1 MTQHPS
7 SNSVFVRACRGESVP
22 YTPLWFMRQAGR
34 YMAEYREMRAKV
46 SFLEL
51 CNDADLMAETARFA
65 AERVHVD
72 AAILFSDLLLI
83 LMPMGLG
90 LEYTKGKGP
99 QLSGVVRTAEDVERI
114 RVADPATDLGYVFE
128 GVKATRAALPDD
140 LPLIGFSGCPFTL
153 ASYACEGGG
162 SKNYLHTKTLMYR
175 DPDAWH
181 ALMGK
186 LVDSLIPYL
195 AGQAEAGAQVL
206 QVFDSWIGA
215 VGPQDYVTYV
225 KPHSQRMIAG
235 IKALHPDVPLIHFG
249 TGSCSLL
256 EEMQD
261 AGGDVIGIDFQTSFA
276 DGRRRLGDDQP
287 VQGNLD
293 PVALM
298 ADWDDLKKMV
308 QRVLDQNAGRPG
320 HIFNLGHGIL
330 PPTPVDNV
338 RRVSDYV
345 HEQTAR

>member
-1 MTQHPS
+1 
-7 SNSVFVRACRGESVP
+7 
-22 YTPLWFMRQAGR
+22 MRQAGR
-34 YMAEYREMRAKV
+34 YMSEYREMRANV
-46 SFLEL
+46 SFLDL
-51 CNDADLMAETARFA
+51 CADPELMAETARFA

-90 LEYTKGKGP
+90 LEYTKGHGP
-99 QLSGVVRTAEDVERI
+99 KLSGCVRTAADVERI
-114 RVADPATDLGYVFE
+114 RVAVPSEELSHVFD
-128 GVKATRAALPDD
+128 GVRATREALPKD

-175 DPDAWH
+175 EPDAWH

-186 LVDSLIPYL
+186 LVDSIIPYL

-215 VGPQDYVTYV
+215 VGPEDYATYV
-225 KPHSQRMIAG
+225 LPHSKRMIDG
-235 IKALHPDVPLIHFG
+235 VKALHPDVPLIHFG

-256 EEMQD
+256 ELMQQ
-261 AGGDVIGIDFQTSFA
+261 AGGDVVGIDFQTSLA
-276 DGRRRLGDDQP
+276 DGRRRLGDAQP

-298 ADWDDLKKMV
+298 ADWDVLKGMV

-338 RRVSDYV
+338 ARVSDYV

>member
-1 MTQHPS
+1 MSAHPS
-7 SNSVFVRACRGESVP
+7 SDSVFVRACRGEPVP
-22 YTPLWFMRQAGR
+22 YTPVWFMRQAGR
-34 YMAEYREMRAKV
+34 YMSEYREMRSKV
-46 SFLEL
+46 GFIEL
-51 CNDADLMAETARFA
+51 CQNPELMAETARFA
-65 AERVHVD
+65 ADRINAD

-99 QLSGVVRTAEDVERI
+99 QLSGCVRTAADVERI
-114 RVADPATDLGYVFE
+114 EVADPASLSYVYD
-128 GVKATRAALPDD
+128 GVRATREALPKD

-162 SKNYLHTKTLMYR
+162 SKNYLHTKTLMYT

-195 AGQAEAGAQVL
+195 SAQVDAGAQVL
-206 QVFDSWIGA
+206 QIFDSWIGA
-215 VGPQDYVTYV
+215 VGPTDYVTFV
-225 KPHSQRMIAG
+225 QPHSKRLIDG
-235 IKALHPDVPLIHFG
+235 IKERHPTVPLIHFG

-256 EEMQD
+256 ELMQE

-298 ADWDDLKKMV
+298 ADWDDLKVMV
-308 QRVLDQNAGRPG
+308 QRVLDENAGRPG

-338 RRVSDYV
+338 LRVADYV
-345 HEQTAR
+345 HEQTRA